1 MTRDPQRRFDLLAA
15 LLGWFC
21 ISPLLGLLALLV
33 KIESPGPVLFRQRRI
48 GADGRPF
55 TLYKFRTMR
64 EPTAASS
71 NGTSDFGEVDFE
83 RFVFTPDQPDP
94 RVTPIGRVLR
104 RTSLDEM
111 PQLIN
116 VIRGEMSIVGPRP
129 EIPELVRLYPPAFH
143 ARHRVRPGITGV
155 AQIRGRSDLT
165 YGETIRYDLAY
176 IRCRSLRNDIAIL
189 ARTLAVVLRGTG
201 AR

>member
-1 MTRDPQRRFDLLAA
+1 MTRDRHRRFDLLAA

-21 ISPLLGLLALLV
+21 ISPLLALLALLI
-33 KIESPGPVLFRQRRI
+33 KIDSPGPALFRQRRI

-64 EPTAASS
+64 EPAGVTN
-71 NGTSDFGEVDFE
+71 NGTHEFGEVDFE
-83 RFVFTPDQPDP
+83 RFVFTPNRPDP

-116 VIRGEMSIVGPRP
+116 VIRGEMAIVGPRP
-129 EIPELVRLYPPAFH
+129 EIPELVRQYPPAFH
-143 ARHRVRPGITGV
+143 ARHRVRPGITGI

-165 YGETIRYDLAY
+165 YAETIRYDLAY
-176 IRCRSLRNDIAIL
+176 IRRRSLRNDLAIL